1 MTTFRASACPSPALP
16 WNDTARRL
24 EHVRRI
30 PVVGNRCL
38 AENEHVEDYDE
49 IKTLWGRWACRLN
62 ILSGFLALVD
72 FIPALVALASLVGP
86 PFDGPVPFTT
96 NVLVVLVGAF
106 PVFTI
111 ASIRMSHSYIRTG
124 GEWEGFVI
132 SLAPFVVVAVAA
144 ALALLG

>member
-1 MTTFRASACPSPALP
+1 MPAYPSPALL

-24 EHVRRI
+24 EHSHRI
-30 PVVGNRCL
+30 PVVGNRRI
-38 AENEHVEDYDE
+38 AENDHVEDRDE

-72 FIPALVALASLVGP
+72 FIPALVALASLIGP
-86 PFDGPVPFTT
+86 PFDGPVPFST
-96 NVLVVLVGAF
+96 NVLVVLVAAF

-111 ASIRMSHSYIRTG
+111 VSIWTSHSCIRIG

-132 SLAPFVVVAVAA
+132 SLAPFVVVAVGA